1 MKYDDFSDAISPE
14 QLMNTSIIT
23 PAGKVLLGNIGSYV
37 FKPSTD
43 AITREKNQITISI

>member
-1 MKYDDFSDAISPE
+1 MKYDDFSDGISPE

-23 PAGKVLLGNIGSYV
+23 PAGKVLLGNIGNYV

-43 AITREKNQITISI
+43 AITREKNQITITI